1 MAKKKVF
8 RPRVSSA
15 DIRKKIKF
23 FYMEKFFNKWMN
35 KYEFPELNYQQKH
48 YFMKKMWAEGT
59 IAVSLIKSADNL
71 LAGLMDSG
79 VIDMKENKI
88 IFTPWTFAQ
97 RYNIYDF
104 PTHIRL
110 INTRGMKFITTKE
123 LELDKEAVIIYAQ
136 KNHKSVLSSIEAK
149 ILEIVDLEMKKRT
162 ALKAQSQSWMFAF
175 SPEDF
180 EQAKI
185 LQEQIENDE
194 PYMMVPLTEVDK
206 AKSLTSGAPY
216 IVDKLQTEIDGRVN
230 EVLTML
236 GVNNIGVG
244 EKKEHLIVDEVNANN
259 EDVNQQSYSFTSEV
273 EDGFD
278 RVGKVLGFKVH
289 VIDVNE
295 MFKEAEDE
303 VDEKED
309 NPDESNFDD

>member
-1 MAKKKVF
+1 MPKKRVF
-8 RPRVSSA
+8 RPRSSSA
-15 DIRKKIKF
+15 DIRKRIKF

-35 KYEFPELNYQQKH
+35 KYDFPELNYQQKH
-48 YFMKKMWAEGT
+48 YFMKKMWADGT
-59 IAVSLIKSADNL
+59 IAVSLISTSDNL

-88 IFTPWTFAQ
+88 IFTPWVFAQ

-110 INTRGMKFITTKE
+110 INTRGVKFITTDE
-123 LELDKEAVIIYAQ
+123 LELDKDAVIIYAQ
-136 KNHKSVLSSIEAK
+136 KNHKSVFSSIEAK
-149 ILEIVDLEMKKRT
+149 INEIVDLEMKKRT

-175 SPEDF
+175 SPEDY
-180 EQAKI
+180 EQAKV

-194 PYMMVPLTEVDK
+194 PYMMVPLNEVDK

-216 IVDKLQTEIDGRVN
+216 IVDKLQNQIDGRVN
-230 EVLTML
+230 EVLTIL
-236 GVNNIGVG
+236 GVNNIGIG

-259 EDVNQQSYSFTSEV
+259 EDIEQSSYSFTSEV

-278 RVGKVLGFKVH
+278 RVNKVLGYKVH
-289 VIDVNE
+289 VIDINE
-295 MFKEAEDE
+295 FFKEVEDE

-309 NPDESNFDD
+309 YSDEDSNN